1 MYNSIIIENFSNP
14 CHNGELSSPDFSIE
28 LGDPVCGDKMII
40 QGMLSGDKVV
50 TKAKFQAWGC
60 ATSIA
65 AANIFCGFLLNKPLS
80 EVEDTP
86 KEKIDS
92 LLGDLDPSQY
102 HCLEMLRDLF
112 QNTRKIDIDIDY
124 KGSL

>member
-1 MYNSIIIENFSNP
+1 MYNTIIIENFTNP
-14 CHNGELSSPDFSIE
+14 RHSGELRSPDFFIE
-28 LGDPVCGDKMII
+28 LGDPVCGDKMIV
-40 QGMLSGDKVV
+40 QGMLSDDKVV

-60 ATSIA
+60 ATSVA
-65 AANIFCGFLLNKPLS
+65 AANIFCRFLLNRPLS

-102 HCLEMLRDLF
+102 HCLEMLRELF
-112 QNTRKIDIDIDY
+112 QNTKKINLEIE
-124 KGSL
+124 